1 MTNSMLKTSPR
12 LSLVGFQAD
21 VAYTLLTYAQAL
33 FNLATMKVASLGTYE
48 RERTISDKERQ
59 EKDEEL
65 NIAVQ
70 FYFKASSMFKYIG
83 DEVLSTWEKELSNTQ
98 GDGSSVATTAPY
110 VKPVDLTREL
120 LFSLSKYVSVLL
132 PSST

>member
-1 MTNSMLKTSPR
+1 MLNTSPR
-12 LSLVGFQAD
+12 LSLVGLQAD
-21 VAYTLLTYAQAL
+21 VAYALLTYAQAL

-48 RERTISDKERQ
+48 RERAISDKERQ
-59 EKDEEL
+59 DKDDDL

-83 DEVLSTWEKELSNTQ
+83 EEVLSAWEKELSNTQ
-98 GDGSSVATTAPY
+98 SDGSSTATTTPY

-120 LFSLSKYVSVLL
+120 LFSLSK
-132 PSST
+132 

>member
-1 MTNSMLKTSPR
+1 MTNSMLNTSPR
-12 LSLVGFQAD
+12 LSLVGLQAD

-33 FNLATMKVASLGTYE
+33 FNLATMKVASLGNYE
-48 RERTISDKERQ
+48 RERAISDKERQ

-70 FYFKASSMFKYIG
+70 FYFKASSVFKYIG
-83 DEVLSTWEKELSNTQ
+83 DEVLSAWEKELSGAQ
-98 GDGSSVATTAPY
+98 SDGSSTANTTPY

-120 LFSLSKYVSVLL
+120 LFSLSK
-132 PSST
+132 

>member
-1 MTNSMLKTSPR
+1 MLNTSPR
-12 LSLVGFQAD
+12 LSLVGLQAD

-48 RERTISDKERQ
+48 RERAISDKERQ
-59 EKDEEL
+59 DKDEEL
-65 NIAVQ
+65 NTAVQ

-83 DEVLSTWEKELSNTQ
+83 DEVLSTWEKELCE
-98 GDGSSVATTAPY
+98 GSSTASTTPY

-120 LFSLSKYVSVLL
+120 LFSLSK
-132 PSST
+132 

>member
-1 MTNSMLKTSPR
+1 MLNTSPR
-12 LSLVGFQAD
+12 LSLVGLQAD

-48 RERTISDKERQ
+48 RERAISDKDRQ

-70 FYFKASSMFKYIG
+70 FYFKASSIFKYIG
-83 DEVLSTWEKELSNTQ
+83 DEVLNAWEKELSDSQT
-98 GDGSSVATTAPY
+98 DGSSTTPY

-120 LFSLSKYVSVLL
+120 LFSLSKQVKFPL
-132 PSST
+132 SSMHLTDSR

>member
-1 MTNSMLKTSPR
+1 MRLVFSWRTTLANSILNTSPR
-12 LSLVGFQAD
+12 LSLIGLQAD

-33 FNLATMKVASLGTYE
+33 FNLATIKVASLGTYE

-59 EKDEEL
+59 DKDEEL

-83 DEVLSTWEKELSNTQ
+83 DEVLSAWEREIAGAQ
-98 GDGSSVATTAPY
+98 IGESSTATITPF

-120 LFSLSKYVSVLL
+120 LFSLSK
-132 PSST
+132 

>member
-1 MTNSMLKTSPR
+1 MLNTSPR
-12 LSLVGFQAD
+12 LSLVGLQAD

-48 RERTISDKERQ
+48 RERTISDKDRQ

-70 FYFKASSMFKYIG
+70 FYFKASSIFKYIG
-83 DEVLSTWEKELSNTQ
+83 DEVLNAWEKELSDSQT
-98 GDGSSVATTAPY
+98 DGSSTTPY

-120 LFSLSKYVSVLL
+120 LFSLSKQVRFAF
-132 PSST
+132 SSMHLTASR

>member
-1 MTNSMLKTSPR
+1 MLNTSPR
-12 LSLVGFQAD
+12 LSLVGLQAD

-48 RERTISDKERQ
+48 RERTISDKDRQ

-70 FYFKASSMFKYIG
+70 FYFKASSIFKYIG
-83 DEVLSTWEKELSNTQ
+83 DEVLNAWEKELSDSQT
-98 GDGSSVATTAPY
+98 DGSSTTPY

-120 LFSLSKYVSVLL
+120 LFSLSKQVRF
-132 PSST
+132 PFSSMHLTASR